1 MTTFRKTILA
11 AAAVSVSQFST
22 ATAEELTGWNI
33 HAPDYPGS
41 IAMERFAELVDQR
54 TGGRFQ
60 PSVYHSAQLGDQTA
74 AIEQMALDGMQ
85 WAVFSSG
92 SLGDVAE
99 ELKVVSLPYV
109 FRSSTHMF
117 SVVDGEIGGQLSDAL
132 AGANMVV
139 LSWFDGGARSFY
151 TVEKP
156 IRTPADIVGLKI
168 RVPNAEVFIAT
179 AEALGAN
186 ATPLAFAEVYTA
198 LQTGVVDGAENNAPS
213 LVSTRHHEVVNYYS
227 LDEHLMVPEALVLS
241 KTVWDGLSEEDRAVF
256 MGAAREAADL
266 QRSLWTDRTDASMAA
281 AREQGVEIIEIADKE
296 PFVDAMVPV
305 YEKLVTSNS
314 VRELLAAI
322 QAVE

>member
-1 MTTFRKTILA
+1 
-11 AAAVSVSQFST
+11 
-22 ATAEELTGWNI
+22 
-33 HAPDYPGS
+33 
-41 IAMERFAELVDQR
+41 
-54 TGGRFQ
+54 
-60 PSVYHSAQLGDQTA
+60 
-74 AIEQMALDGMQ
+74 MQ